1 MDVVQSVQQKLNVFY
16 KKYYLTQ
23 FWIGLIFSSV
33 ILSLCWYFL
42 SISEYFIYF
51 PKAVKTLI
59 FILFLL
65 GTLIVLWFKVV
76 LPLLLFFKIKKGLQ
90 DEDIAKIIGN
100 HFKNQVDDV
109 LLNSIQ
115 LSYSSVSSPIVFA
128 AIEQK
133 FNHIKDYNFIQAIDK
148 TLLKQWLKLATI
160 PGVLFLFTLLFQP
173 QIILEGSSRA
183 VQFNRDFYPPNPYN
197 FKIINTD
204 FTVFKN
210 EPFLLK
216 VEFFGNKIPENLYL
230 VFQNQSLRFTQ
241 KGNYYEIQVP
251 PIQKSTDFVLRM
263 GEFYSDSY
271 NFNLVQKPSI
281 QNFKINVFPPK
292 YTSIEP
298 FSLSNQQFIQVPQG
312 SKVVLDLVFSQCNQ
326 LQINNSVFKL
336 SSSSFSY
343 SFDILN
349 DKQFNIQ
356 SNQDSVFFSD
366 DLSLNFN
373 VIKDNYP
380 EISLKSFTDS
390 IFINQVYF
398 SVSAK
403 DDYGI
408 SKTEL
413 IIESNDSMYKSVL
426 KLPKNELSQQF
437 NYSLDMNR
445 FKNFGNDIKVYF
457 KTWDNDFRGNK
468 FAVSSSFSYSFPSAQ
483 KVDSLVNKSKD
494 ELKSLMNNTLNSIAK
509 QQMDIQSIQ
518 DDLLQKSSL
527 DWNDKKRLDNLFK
540 QQQNLENQIQNI
552 QKLQEIQKNK
562 ENNLKDL
569 DPDLLDKQKQIEEL
583 FDKLL
588 DPETKKL
595 FDELQKLMNDLK
607 NKNEVQNVLDKMQK
621 DNKQIEQSV
630 DRTLEMFKRF
640 EVEQLLEE
648 SINKLKDLSKNQED
662 IRNQLD
668 KFSKD
673 DALKKQDDLNK
684 SFQDLTKKIEDLK
697 DKNKVL
703 ERPKKMEDLSKD
715 VKSIQEKLNS
725 IQQSIGNNDKSKAKN
740 SQKSV
745 EQDLKNM
752 ANKLENLMAK
762 QAQEQD
768 SEDVQVLRQILENLL
783 YLSNSQEDVLAKSKL
798 INPLDPKFTSLAN
811 EQKKLLNDA
820 KIIEDSLVALS
831 KRQIQIKDLVT
842 NELFNLTNNLKLSQ
856 DLMFKRQP
864 YNAIVKQQFV
874 MTSAN
879 NLALMLDESLQKMQE
894 QMKNSQPGSGSCS
907 KPGGKNP
914 KPSDSMGELKDM
926 LAKQIEQMKKQMEK
940 GSIPGDN
947 GSKGNKGSAK
957 DFAQMAAQQAAMKEK
972 LKELEK
978 QLQKQGNGGA
988 GDAPQL
994 LKEFENIEKDLYNK
1008 NLSNELINRQKK
1020 IMTKLLEAEK
1030 GLLEQEL
1037 DEKRKGETAKF
1048 LENRNFSK
1056 PLLYKST
1063 DLNTLEQ
1070 LNKYNPNFNL
1080 YYKSKISVYFNN
1092 FEQP

>member
-1 MDVVQSVQQKLNVFY
+1 MDVVQSVQQKLNIFY

-23 FWIGLIFSSV
+23 FWVGLIFSSV

-65 GTLIVLWFKVV
+65 GTIVIVWFKV
-76 LPLLLFFKIKKGLQ
+76 LFPLLLFFKIKNGLQ
-90 DEDIAKIIGN
+90 DEEMAKIIGN
-100 HFKNQVDDV
+100 HFKNQVDDI

-115 LSYSSVSSPIVFA
+115 LSNSSVSNTIVFA

-133 FNHIKDYNFIQAIDK
+133 FNQIKDFNFIQAIDK
-148 TLLKQWLKLATI
+148 TILKQWLKLATI
-160 PGVLFLFTLLFQP
+160 PTVLFLFTLLFQP
-173 QIILEGSSRA
+173 HIILEGSSRA
-183 VQFNRDFYPPNPYN
+183 VQFNKDFYPPNPYN
-197 FKIINTD
+197 FKIINSD
-204 FTVFKN
+204 FTIFKN
-210 EPFLLK
+210 EPFVLK
-216 VEFFGNKIPENLYL
+216 VEFFGKKIPDNLYL
-230 VFQNQSLRFTQ
+230 VLQNQSLRFT
-241 KGNYYEIQVP
+241 KRGNFYEIQVP
-251 PIQKSTDFVLRM
+251 PIQKSTDFVIKM

-271 NFNLVQKPSI
+271 YFDLVQKPSI
-281 QNFKINVFPPK
+281 QNFNLKIFPPK

-298 FSLSNQQFIQVPQG
+298 FTLSNQQFIQVPQG
-312 SKVVLDLVFSQCNQ
+312 SKIVLDLVFSQSNQ
-326 LQINNSVFKL
+326 LQINNSIFKL
-336 SSSSFSY
+336 SSSLFSY
-343 SFDILN
+343 SFDVFSDKRLN
-349 DKQFNIQ
+349 IKSI
-356 SNQDSVFFSD
+356 QDSLFFSEE
-366 DLSLNFN
+366 LSLNFN
-373 VIKDNYP
+373 VIKDNSP
-380 EISLKSFTDS
+380 EISLKSFCDS
-390 IFINQVYF
+390 IYINQVYF
-398 SVSAK
+398 TVFAK
-403 DDYGI
+403 DDYGL

-413 IIESNDSMYKSVL
+413 IVESKDSIYKSVL

-437 NYSLDMNR
+437 NYSIDMNN

-457 KTWDNDFRGNK
+457 KTWDNDVSGNK
-468 FAVSSSFSYSFPSAQ
+468 FAISTSFIYSFPSSS

-494 ELKSLMNNTLNSIAK
+494 ELKSLMNRTLNSIAK
-509 QQMDIQSIQ
+509 QQLEIQSIQ
-518 DDLLQKSSL
+518 NDLLQKSNL
-527 DWNDKKRLDNLFK
+527 DWNDKNRLDNLFK
-540 QQQNLENQIQNI
+540 QQINLENQIQSI
-552 QKLQEIQKNK
+552 QKLQETQKNK
-562 ENNLKDL
+562 EINLKEL
-569 DPDLLDKQKQIEEL
+569 DEDLLEKQKQIEEL

-588 DPETKKL
+588 DPDTKKL

-607 NKNEVQNVLDKMQK
+607 NKNEVQDVLDKIQK
-621 DNKQIEQSV
+621 DNKQIEQSM

-648 SINKLKDLSKNQED
+648 SVDKLKNLSKSQED
-662 IRNQLD
+662 VRNQVD
-668 KFSKD
+668 KLSKD
-673 DALKKQDDLNK
+673 DVLNKQEDLNK
-684 SFQDLTKKIEDLK
+684 SFQDLKNKIEDLK
-697 DKNKVL
+697 NKNNDL
-703 ERPKKMEDLSKD
+703 ERPKKLDNLSIDLQ
-715 VKSIQEKLNS
+715 SIQDKLNS
-725 IQQSIGNNDKSKAKN
+725 VQQSLGNNDKSKAKN
-740 SQKSV
+740 YQKSV

-762 QAQEQD
+762 QAHEQD

-783 YLSNSQEDVLAKSKL
+783 YLSNYQEDVLAKSKV

-811 EQKKLLNDA
+811 EQKVLLNAA
-820 KIIEDSLVALS
+820 KVIEDSLVALS

-864 YNAIVKQQFV
+864 YNAVVKQQFV

-926 LAKQIEQMKKQMEK
+926 LSKQIEQMKKQMEK
-940 GSIPGDN
+940 GSSPGEN

-957 DFAQMAAQQAAMKEK
+957 DFAQMAAQQAALKEK

-978 QLQKQGNGGA
+978 QLQKQGNGGV

-994 LKEFENIEKDLYNK
+994 IKELENIEKDLYNK
-1008 NLSNELINRQKK
+1008 NLSNDLINKQKK
-1020 IMTKLLEAEK
+1020 IMTKLLEAEN

-1037 DEKRKGETAKF
+1037 DDKRKGETAKF
-1048 LENRNFSK
+1048 SENRNFSK
-1056 PLLYKST
+1056 PLLYKNT
-1063 DLNTLEQ
+1063 DLNSLEY